1 MPGVLGA
8 QISLDLWFVVK
19 IMFMI
24 GMALYC
30 IFAFVVTR
38 QVGHMTKTLEVGFE
52 TPIRLLAIV
61 HLIAS
66 LALFAF
72 ALLYL

>member
-1 MPGVLGA
+1 MPPLLGS
-8 QISLDLWFVVK
+8 QLSLDLWFVVK
-19 IMFMI
+19 IMFMV

-30 IFAFVVTR
+30 IFAFVITR

-61 HLIAS
+61 HFIAAI
-66 LALFAF
+66 ALFVF
-72 ALLYL
+72 ALMYL

>member
-8 QISLDLWFVVK
+8 QISLDLWFIVK
-19 IMFMI
+19 IMFMV

-52 TPIRLLAIV
+52 TPIRLLAII

-66 LALFAF
+66 LGLFVF